1 MRLRAEILCT
11 SWEQPPMSALPPP
24 AVGAPRAASPLL
36 EVEESLGVQS
46 LLLTLA
52 RLVKTAVAIA
62 VPIVLVRTFDE
73 TTWGHYKAI
82 GLISGTAL
90 AVLGLGVPASLY
102 YFVPRAPRASQ
113 SLLVRSLVLLALA
126 GLCGGAA
133 LAVAGGSLERWI
145 DVPLAGGIRLL
156 LAAIVALSVPAAL
169 GEVVAV
175 VDRRAR
181 LAAAAVSLLE
191 LVRSLLIV
199 ALAVTTGRLD
209 LVLAAVLA
217 GHGMQLAWTWLYLA
231 WRGGQRPDDRERFAT
246 LAQLRY
252 TLPFFGGAMIAL
264 GREQL
269 HAFWV
274 LTQYSAREFGIYA
287 VGTMSIPFID
297 KLTQSVAEVVV
308 LDAAKRY
315 EEGDLDA
322 IRRVWWRATGAVALA
337 LLPVWAAFEVFAPE
351 IIVFI
356 TGDEVF
362 RPAARVFRVFVLMLL
377 MAIPLS
383 SALLRA
389 SASLQAL
396 VLADLASLVATI
408 GVLLLAASPLGA
420 VGAVLSL
427 IAGSFVFNVVA
438 GARIARSLGLG
449 LGRYLQWGRLGGIA
463 AISLAAAGVAALA
476 VAPLPLALRAVGGPA
491 LALTLAALV
500 LWLTPLVTEP
510 ERGLVRRARLAAW
523 RRLARAEGSENRGG
537 G

>member
-1 MRLRAEILCT
+1 M
-11 SWEQPPMSALPPP
+11 
-24 AVGAPRAASPLL
+24 
-36 EVEESLGVQS
+36 
-46 LLLTLA
+46 
-52 RLVKTAVAIA
+52 
-62 VPIVLVRTFDE
+62 
-73 TTWGHYKAI
+73 
-82 GLISGTAL
+82 
-90 AVLGLGVPASLY
+90 
-102 YFVPRAPRASQ
+102 
-113 SLLVRSLVLLALA
+113 
-126 GLCGGAA
+126 
-133 LAVAGGSLERWI
+133 
-145 DVPLAGGIRLL
+145 RLL

-181 LAAAAVSLLE
+181 LAAAVVSLLE

-199 ALAVTTGRLD
+199 VLAVSTGRLD
-209 LVLAAVLA
+209 LVLVAVIA
-217 GHGMQLAWTWLYLA
+217 GHGMQLAWTWLYLV
-231 WRGGQRPDDRERFAT
+231 WRGSERPSDREPFPP

-274 LTQYSAREFGIYA
+274 LTQYSAKEFGIYA

-322 IRRVWWRATGAVALA
+322 IREVWWRATGAIALA

-362 RPAARVFRVFVLMLL
+362 RPAAQVFRVFVLMLL

-389 SASLQAL
+389 SASLRAL
-396 VLADLASLVATI
+396 VLADLASLVATV
-408 GVLLLAASPLGA
+408 GVLLLAASALGA
-420 VGAVLSL
+420 LGAVLSL
-427 IAGSFVFNVVA
+427 IAGSLVFNIVA

-449 LGRYLQWGRLGGIA
+449 LARYLQWGRLAGIA
-463 AISLAAAGVAALA
+463 AISLGAAGAAALA
-476 VAPLPLALRAVGGPA
+476 VARLPLGLRAVGGPA
-491 LALTLAALV
+491 LALTLAGAV
-500 LWLTPLVTEP
+500 LWLTPLVTDS
-510 ERGLVRRARLAAW
+510 ERSLVRRARQAASS
-523 RRLARAEGSENRGG
+523 RLARPAAPGNPGG